1 MQKEKQIS
9 WGKGGGGGGGGKI
22 HEDPTKRWLPEHP

>member
-9 WGKGGGGGGGGKI
+9 WGKGGGGGGGKI

>member
-9 WGKGGGGGGGGKI
+9 WGKGGGGGEGGKI